1 MGTVICIRTR
11 KKWKRPARTS
21 GNGPAKFAA
30 GGEIRCPG
38 GSEFTSVGVIA
49 DRVVR
54 QLRTR

>member
-11 KKWKRPARTS
+11 KKWKRPARTG

-38 GSEFTSVGVIA
+38 GSEFTSVGEIA
-49 DRVVR
+49 ATIVERLQAR
-54 QLRTR
+54 